1 MHAHRANSEACRGAM
16 SENVLVAVEN
26 RTLTIRIHRP
36 DKKNALTRA
45 MYIAM
50 SDAIRQA
57 EQDTNVR
64 VILLTGGDDCFT
76 AGNDIADFAGARP
89 GEPPVAL
96 EYLRILADAK
106 KPVVAAVSGV
116 AIGIGTT
123 MLLHCDLVYASQT
136 ARFQLPFVNL
146 GLCPEAGSSFLM
158 PSLVGHHRAA
168 ELILLGEPFGAEEA
182 HALGVVNQVVAS
194 SDLMGTAAQRAQQLV
209 EKPPTALRTT
219 KMLLKAGANESI
231 QQAMARETQQ
241 FAALLQ
247 GPEAKE
253 AMMAFLQRRKP
264 DFTKF

>member
-1 MHAHRANSEACRGAM
+1 MA
-16 SENVLVAVEN
+16 ENVIVAVEN
-26 RTLTIRIHRP
+26 RILTIRIDRP

-45 MYIAM
+45 MYIGM
-50 SDAIRQA
+50 NDAIRQA
-57 EQDTNVR
+57 EQDANVR

-76 AGNDIADFAGARP
+76 AGNDIADFASAKP
-89 GEPPVAL
+89 GEPPVAI
-96 EYLRILADAK
+96 EYLRTLAEAK
-106 KPVVAAVSGV
+106 KPVVAAVGGV

-123 MLLHCDLVYASQT
+123 MLLHCDLVYASDN

-146 GLCPEAGSSFLM
+146 GLCPEAGSSSIL
-158 PSLVGHHRAA
+158 PLLVGHHRAA
-168 ELILLGEPFGAEEA
+168 ELIMFGEAFDADAARDFG
-182 HALGVVNQVVAS
+182 LVNQVLAAPE
-194 SDLMGTAAQRAQQLV
+194 LMATATQRAQQLA
-209 EKPPTALRTT
+209 EKPPTALKTA
-219 KMLLKAGANESI
+219 KMLLKSGAHDAI